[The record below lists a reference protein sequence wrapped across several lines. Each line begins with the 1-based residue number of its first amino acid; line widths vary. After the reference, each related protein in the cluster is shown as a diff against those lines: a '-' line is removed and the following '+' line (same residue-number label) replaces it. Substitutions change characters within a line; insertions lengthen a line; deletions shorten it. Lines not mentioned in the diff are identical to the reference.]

1 MQLDSSSCGNIYS
14 KGADAIMYE
23 YLVDELIRQTA
34 RKLLVES
41 GDKAYI
47 IE

>member
-1 MQLDSSSCGNIYS
+1 VGTYIPRE
-14 KGADAIMYE
+14 ADAIMYE